1 MLRKIEASS
10 WKSPRGSCSPHREEY
25 FPWFSVKKE
34 RCVRREKI
42 WQLWRQGGCCVCCDG
57 RYIGFWWMVCVLLD
71 GGSMNGSVAG
81 HRPPDAHNPVVC
93 GAFCVFVSILLL
105 YFCTYLGFVQG
116 RRPPAHARRS
126 CLWCVFYT
134 TIVLL
139 YVPLFCAR
147 SPAAGD
153 CTSKLFV
160 VRFWGLCLS
169 NYATFV
175 HTPFS
180 MSFV

>member
-1 MLRKIEASS
+1 M
-10 WKSPRGSCSPHREEY
+10 
-25 FPWFSVKKE
+25 
-34 RCVRREKI
+34 RREKYGNSGV
-42 WQLWRQGGCCVCCDG
+42 RGVVVCAVMVG
-57 RYIGFWWMVCVLLD
+57 RYIGFWWMVCVLRTALD

-116 RRPPAHARRS
+116 RRPPAQARRS
-126 CLWCVFYT
+126 CLWCVFFT